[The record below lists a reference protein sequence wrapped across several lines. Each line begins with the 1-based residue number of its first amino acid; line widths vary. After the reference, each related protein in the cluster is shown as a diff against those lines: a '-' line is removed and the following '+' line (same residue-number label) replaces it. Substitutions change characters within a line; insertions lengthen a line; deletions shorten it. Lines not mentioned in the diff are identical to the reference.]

1 MEVGGQMNA
10 NQVYGVLKKYVE
22 DTLAGAGALKGD
34 KGDKGD
40 TGEQGIQG
48 PQGIQGIQ
56 GEKGDK
62 GDQGLP
68 GVDGVDG
75 VDGVSVTVAEHGAND
90 ATNYRLEITTKDGTI
105 VTQNLIGRS
114 CKWLEGTELA
124 STQEYTVLE
133 IADSFDG
140 DYYLNKDT
148 CYVYHRV
155 DDDTTANKWYYVGT
169 LQGAEGDDAYEV
181 AVKEGFIGTRAEWL
195 ASLVG
200 RVELI
205 EKVWS
210 KPNLF
215 ADTTELDTWYYY
227 KVNNPDN
234 DLALAG
240 VEDGNAW
247 LNKCVM
253 VATKDYLP
261 GNYAYYNGLRYLCFI
276 DAAITSPALTDPD
289 HIYYVLYNEK
299 EQKCAAC
306 RCDLDGSNHE
316 MLSST
321 WVDVFESATLPD
333 GYEEVMLTEY
343 TQLGKWVQTVYIGNS
358 KEFAH
363 EVTITTGANVQG
375 FVTSATLL
383 ALLGEGHLKTV
394 DQTIKG
400 AINEHETLLR
410 GTNNSKVL
418 NTKEKDVFGAINEI
432 FSRQYANV
440 AKCEETSVRAFCDK
454 YVAEKGTEAE
464 LTSYFFYS
472 MGIATD
478 VPEGNNGWGYCH
490 CIITQDPRYKILIYY
505 APDLRKVFMTYDGDT
520 GWSNEWTSNLTNE
533 DIATVLDDTVTD
545 EQVPSALTV
554 YELTKD
560 KNLKTYSTLEQI
572 GLDRTTFTL
581 TEVASTLTDN
591 SILIDRIRPSD
602 TNVSILPKQ
611 YGTFVAIRRNY
622 DKVKFF
628 FFPNEDNEANTIY
641 FCGYHPI
648 TGVTEWSKVCTTS
661 VPDVSDVP
669 INFISGTPFERVNA
683 TYSVK
688 DGWCTIRFSGGRSIP
703 ELSNTIEQ
711 LVVAENIPKPIKGVW
726 HTGQLWGSSDSAYL
740 LSVNNEGKLFAWMNT
755 SCSGCYAYMSIS
767 YQVAD
772 DWRP

>member
-1 MEVGGQMNA
+1 MDVVTLA
-10 NQVYGVLKKYVE
+10 LSKKY
-22 DTLAGAGALKGD
+22 TAKTAQGMGALKGEKGD
-34 KGDKGD
+34 KGDQ
-40 TGEQGIQG
+40 GEQGIQG

-56 GEKGDK
+56 GEKGER
-62 GDQGLP
+62 GLQGVA
-68 GVDGVDG
+68 GQDGTDG

-90 ATNYRLEITTKDGTI
+90 ATNYRLEITDKDGTI
-105 VTQNLIGRS
+105 VTQNLIGRG
-114 CKWLEGTELA
+114 CKWLEGTELT

-133 IADSFDG
+133 IADSCDG

-148 CYVYHRV
+148 CYVYHRA

-205 EKVWS
+205 EKVWE
-210 KPNLF
+210 KPNLA

-234 DLALAG
+234 NLALLG

-253 VATKDYLP
+253 VATKDYPP
-261 GNYAYYNGLRYLCFI
+261 GNYAYYNGLRYLCFT
-276 DAAITSPALTDPD
+276 DAATTLPALTDPD

-299 EQKCAAC
+299 EQKCTAC
-306 RCDLDGSNHE
+306 RCALDGSNHE
-316 MLSST
+316 ILSST

-363 EVTITTGANVQG
+363 EVTITTGANMQG

-383 ALLGEGHLKTV
+383 ALLGEGNLKTV

-400 AINEHETLLR
+400 AVNEHETLLR
-410 GTNNSKVL
+410 GDNNSKVL

-432 FSRQYANV
+432 FSRHYANV

-454 YVAEKGTEAE
+454 YVAEKGADAE

-490 CIITQDPRYKILIYY
+490 CIITQDPQYKILIYY
-505 APDLRKVFMTYDGDT
+505 APDLRKIFMTYDGDT
-520 GWSNEWTSNLTNE
+520 GWSDEWTSNLTNE
-533 DIATVLDDTVTD
+533 DIATTLDSTVTNK
-545 EQVPSALTV
+545 QVTGA
-554 YELTKD
+554 KD
-560 KNLKTYSTLEQI
+560 FYNHASTRNIKTYTDFTQLGLNHLNCSILDVINALPNCSIFESGVDTTYTPVIAREYPGIYGTLIINKFQ
-572 GLDRTTFTL
+572 LDR
-581 TEVASTLTDN
+581 
-591 SILIDRIRPSD
+591 
-602 TNVSILPKQ
+602 
-611 YGTFVAIRRNY
+611 
-622 DKVKFF
+622 VKLYY
-628 FFPNEDNEANTIY
+628 FPNSDAIEGQLY
-641 FCGYHPI
+641 FCEYHPN
-648 TGVTEWSKVCTTS
+648 TGLSKWKRVCTTS
-661 VPDVSDVP
+661 APDVAKTLLVFTDETNYKNNKVQD
-669 INFISGTPFERVNA
+669 NYYYVENGMCHMRVYIGCVAPTN
-683 TYSVK
+683 
-688 DGWCTIRFSGGRSIP
+688 
-703 ELSNTIEQ
+703 SNTVVLSGLPSPKNGGWYKTIGKWDFPATTDCIRAIVTNVGELTFRYGTAGKTYIE
-711 LVVAENIPKPIKGVW
+711 NFSYPI
-726 HTGQLWGSSDSAYL
+726 
-740 LSVNNEGKLFAWMNT
+740 
-755 SCSGCYAYMSIS
+755 
-767 YQVAD
+767 D
-772 DWRP
+772 DNWRP

>member
-1 MEVGGQMNA
+1 MDVVTLA
-10 NQVYGVLKKYVE
+10 LSKKY
-22 DTLAGAGALKGD
+22 TSSTAQGMGALKGEKGE
-34 KGDKGD
+34 KGDQ
-40 TGEQGIQG
+40 GERGIQG
-48 PQGIQGIQ
+48 PQGIQGLQ

-68 GVDGVDG
+68 GIDGVDG
-75 VDGVSVTVAEHGAND
+75 VDGVSVTVVEHGAND
-90 ATNYRLEITTKDGTI
+90 ATTYRLEITDKDGTI
-105 VTQNLIGRS
+105 VTQNLIGRG

-148 CYVYHRV
+148 CYVYHRA
-155 DDDTTANKWYYVGT
+155 DDDTTTNKWYYVGT

-205 EKVWS
+205 EKVWE
-210 KPNLF
+210 KPALA

-234 DLALAG
+234 DLALVG

-247 LNKCVM
+247 FNRCVM
-253 VATKDYLP
+253 VATKDYPP
-261 GNYAYYNGLRYLCFI
+261 GNYAYYNGLRYLCFT
-276 DAAITSPALTDPD
+276 DAAITLPSLTDPD

-299 EQKCAAC
+299 EHKCAAC
-306 RCDLDGSNHE
+306 KCDLDGSNHE
-316 MLSST
+316 ILSST

-383 ALLGEGHLKTV
+383 TLLGEGNLKTV

-410 GTNNSKVL
+410 GNNNSKVL

-432 FSRQYANV
+432 FSRHYANV

-454 YVAEKGTEAE
+454 YVAEKGVEAE

-490 CIITQDPRYKILIYY
+490 CIITQDPQYKILIYY

-520 GWSNEWTSNLTNE
+520 GWSDEWTCNLTNE
-533 DIATVLDDTVTD
+533 DIATVLDATVTNKQVVGAKALYD
-545 EQVPSALTV
+545 ELLKGRLIFKDLPSGTDILAWADGLPDENISQVYFCRALDGVNVPPNMVDGFIMARRITN
-554 YELTKD
+554 EKW
-560 KNLKTYSTLEQI
+560 I
-572 GLDRTTFTL
+572 GLTWYDIRSAQTFECRKLNDVWGEWKRT
-581 TEVASTLTDN
+581 S
-591 SILIDRIRPSD
+591 S
-602 TNVSILPKQ
+602 
-611 YGTFVAIRRNY
+611 
-622 DKVKFF
+622 
-628 FFPNEDNEANTIY
+628 
-641 FCGYHPI
+641 
-648 TGVTEWSKVCTTS
+648 S
-661 VPDVSDVP
+661 VPDTSGNIKLPNTLTYASDTEAVYNV
-669 INFISGTPFERVNA
+669 I
-683 TYSVK
+683 
-688 DGWCTIRFSGGRSIP
+688 DGVCYVHLWLR
-703 ELSNTIEQ
+703 
-711 LVVAENIPKPIKGVW
+711 GV
-726 HTGQLWGSSDSAYL
+726 TSSDKVTYKATIQGLPSSRINKSGDFIGENTKVNGIYL
-740 LSVNNEGKLFAWMNT
+740 LSGQNLNIYKLPT
-755 SCSGCYAYMSIS
+755 D
-767 YQVAD
+767 VAD
-772 DWRP
+772 NVAICFSYPVAEDWRP

>member
-1 MEVGGQMNA
+1 M
-10 NQVYGVLKKYVE
+10 
-22 DTLAGAGALKGD
+22 
-34 KGDKGD
+34 
-40 TGEQGIQG
+40 
-48 PQGIQGIQ
+48 
-56 GEKGDK
+56 
-62 GDQGLP
+62 
-68 GVDGVDG
+68 
-75 VDGVSVTVAEHGAND
+75 
-90 ATNYRLEITTKDGTI
+90 
-105 VTQNLIGRS
+105 
-114 CKWLEGTELA
+114 
-124 STQEYTVLE
+124 LE

-148 CYVYHRV
+148 CYVYHRA
-155 DDDTTANKWYYVGT
+155 DDDTTTNKWYYVGT

-205 EKVWS
+205 EKVWE
-210 KPNLF
+210 KPALA

-240 VEDGNAW
+240 VEEGNAW

-253 VATKDYLP
+253 VASKDYP
-261 GNYAYYNGLRYLCFI
+261 PSNYAYYNGLRYLCFT
-276 DAAITSPALTDPD
+276 DTATTLPALTDSN

-299 EQKCAAC
+299 EQKCTAC

-316 MLSST
+316 MLTNT
-321 WVDVFESATLPD
+321 WVEVFESATLPD

-363 EVTITTGANVQG
+363 EVTLTTGANVQG
-375 FVTSATLL
+375 FVTSATLS
-383 ALLGEGHLKTV
+383 ALLGEGNLKTV

-410 GTNNSKVL
+410 GDNNSKVL

-432 FSRQYANV
+432 FSRHYANV

-454 YVAEKGTEAE
+454 YVAEKGAEAE

-490 CIITQDPRYKILIYY
+490 CIITQDPQYKILIYY

-533 DIATVLDDTVTD
+533 DIVTVLDATVTNKQVTGAKAVYD
-545 EQVPSALTV
+545 FINSSKITDEHIKEVAKESYSTKEQVIGTWIDGKPLYRKVIVDTTKSAIDLSSINIDYINLSKSVFIVHGITVSNYTNGHDYAYTV
-554 YELTKD
+554 YDSNTK
-560 KNLKTYSTLEQI
+560 
-572 GLDRTTFTL
+572 
-581 TEVASTLTDN
+581 
-591 SILIDRIRPSD
+591 ILA
-602 TNVSILPKQ
+602 TV
-611 YGTFVAIRRNY
+611 
-622 DKVKFF
+622 
-628 FFPNEDNEANTIY
+628 
-641 FCGYHPI
+641 
-648 TGVTEWSKVCTTS
+648 TG
-661 VPDVSDVP
+661 
-669 INFISGTPFERVNA
+669 GNA
-683 TYSVK
+683 TS
-688 DGWCTIRFSGGRSIP
+688 
-703 ELSNTIEQ
+703 
-711 LVVAENIPKPIKGVW
+711 
-726 HTGQLWGSSDSAYL
+726 L
-740 LSVNNEGKLFAWMNT
+740 LSKIIYILEYTKT
-755 SCSGCYAYMSIS
+755 T
-767 YQVAD
+767 D
-772 DWRP
+772 